1 MSFMPL
7 LEVIIMPTLKKLK
20 EFVSKM
26 PETPQGKL
34 EAMNK
39 VFMKEDNM
47 EEAFKTMLKFQED
60 LFRSKPEYFETLKN
74 CKTEEE
80 IKQKSGEFFAKY
92 PEMIE
97 EVLLSM
103 IAARRDRLIE

>member
-1 MSFMPL
+1 
-7 LEVIIMPTLKKLK
+7 MPTIKELM
-20 EFVSKM
+20 EFVSKI
-26 PETPQGKL
+26 PETPAGKL

-39 VFMKEDNM
+39 VFMKEENM

-80 IKQKSGEFFAKY
+80 IKQKSGEFFANH

-97 EVLLSM
+97 EVMLSM
-103 IAARRDRLIE
+103 VAARRDRLIEDENKN